1 VPPAFERRL
10 VFSVN
15 ERIGGMGRILI
26 LWFMIGLMLGACRG
40 NPAPPAGKSET
51 APASQVIVER
61 EKSVK
66 EDPLP
71 PEVKIRLKKDGK
83 DAYSW
88 ELSGSDVD
96 QILKVNEKLKK
107 QLGGESRK

>member
-1 VPPAFERRL
+1 
-10 VFSVN
+10 
-15 ERIGGMGRILI
+15 MGKILI
-26 LWFMIGLMLGACRG
+26 LWLMIGLMLGACKG
-40 NPAPPAGKSET
+40 SAAPPAGKSET
-51 APASQVIVER
+51 TPAPNVIIEK

-96 QILKVNEKLKK
+96 QILRVNEKLRK
-107 QLGGESRK
+107 QLGGESGK

>member
-1 VPPAFERRL
+1 
-10 VFSVN
+10 
-15 ERIGGMGRILI
+15 MGKILI
-26 LWFMIGLMLGACRG
+26 LWFMIGLILGGCKG
-40 NPAPPAGKSET
+40 NPAPPIGNSEAT
-51 APASQVIVER
+51 PAPNVIVEK

-96 QILKVNEKLKK
+96 QILKVNEKLRK

>member
-1 VPPAFERRL
+1 
-10 VFSVN
+10 
-15 ERIGGMGRILI
+15 MGRILI
-26 LWFMIGLMLGACRG
+26 LWFVIGLMLGACKG
-40 NPAPPAGKSET
+40 SPAPPAGKSEAT
-51 APASQVIVER
+51 PAPSVIVEK

-71 PEVKIRLKKDGK
+71 PEVKIRLKRDGK